1 MKARWIN
8 AVLGMWLSLAAAL
21 FAHDGSAT
29 ITNNVFLGLSIFL
42 VSFLAMGVDTFR
54 RVNSVLGTWAV
65 LSPFL
70 LGYMNTSAAVN
81 DMIVGILVVWVSLWG
96 PRKMGG
102 RTGSLAAPH
111 VGRA

>member
-1 MKARWIN
+1 MN
-8 AVLGMWLSLAAAL
+8 AALGMWLSLAAAL

-54 RVNSVLGTWAV
+54 RVNLVLGIWAV

-70 LGYMNTSAAVN
+70 LGYMNTGAAVN
-81 DMIVGILVVWVSLWG
+81 DMVVGILVVWVSLWG
-96 PRKMGG
+96 PRKTGG
-102 RTGSLAAPH
+102 RSGRLAASH
-111 VGRA
+111 VSRA